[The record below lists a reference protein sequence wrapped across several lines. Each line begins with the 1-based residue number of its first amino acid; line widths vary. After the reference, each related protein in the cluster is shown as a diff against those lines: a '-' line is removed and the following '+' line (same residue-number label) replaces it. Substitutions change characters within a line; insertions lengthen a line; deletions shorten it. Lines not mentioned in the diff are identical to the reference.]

1 MRGYMVVSKPQ
12 ARISSSPPHRRER
25 ESSNVPRWVL
35 DCPLCK
41 VEFTHSEIDPEY
53 RSPLLDPF
61 ARFGDKPE
69 LPSAGVNLE
78 CPNCREVSVYKRY
91 QLTYRDS

>member
-1 MRGYMVVSKPQ
+1 MVVSKSQ